1 MKSSN
6 TTLYL
11 YVGVGV
17 VILIAFSVFL
27 SFLGILPGRKPAQPP
42 SATLKFWGFK
52 DSEDVWRDIIRK
64 FKDEY
69 PYISVQYQTMDE
81 GTYEDTLVNK
91 LAEGSG
97 PDIFLLKGDWLEKH
111 RDKIASLPQDK
122 LNYSINNLRNEFV
135 DLGVNSL
142 TNQDGSI
149 VGIPLF
155 VDTLAL
161 FYDKDAFNAAGIAG
175 PPNTW
180 DQVLQLTPTF
190 VKKTSSGDI
199 LKSGMALGTYKN
211 VSYALEILSAMIFQ
225 NGDDIISR
233 KNNEIAI
240 TSNAEGALSLY
251 TSFADSSKTNF
262 SWTGRIENSI
272 NALANGNTAMTIG
285 YFEDI
290 QSVLAQNPHLNLGVA
305 LFPQSKDA
313 RFPVTYGNY
322 AFATVSKQSLHTD
335 YAWQFILYITS
346 KDISQLYL
354 DKTNRSPARRDI
366 IQKGT
371 VAPYSDVFYRQALF
385 AKNWPIPKDHEGVR
399 KIFQD
404 AIESII
410 AKSASIP
417 QAAVFMRE
425 KLRFISR

>member
-1 MKSSN
+1 MTSFK

-11 YVGVGV
+11 YIGVGV
-17 VILIAFSVFL
+17 VILIVFSVFL

-52 DSEDVWRDIIRK
+52 DTDEAWRDIIRK
-64 FKDEY
+64 FKDNY
-69 PYISVQYQTMDE
+69 PYISIQYQTIDE

-91 LAEGSG
+91 LAEGTG
-97 PDIFLLKGDWLEKH
+97 PDIFLLKDDWLEKH
-111 RDKIASLPQDK
+111 RDKIVPLPQDK
-122 LNYSINNLRNEFV
+122 LNYTVNNFRNEFV
-135 DLGVNSL
+135 DLAVNGL

-161 FYDKDAFNAAGIAG
+161 FYDKDAFNAAGIAE
-175 PPNTW
+175 PPSTW
-180 DQVLQLTPTF
+180 SQVLQLTPLF
-190 VKKTSSGDI
+190 VKKTPSGDI

-211 VSYALEILSAMIFQ
+211 VSHALEILSAMIFQ
-225 NGDDIISR
+225 NGDDIVSR

-240 TSNAEGALSLY
+240 TAGAENALSLY
-251 TSFADSSKTNF
+251 ISFADSSKTNF
-262 SWTGRIENSI
+262 SWSGRLENSI
-272 NALANGNTAMTIG
+272 NALANGNAVMAIG
-285 YFEDI
+285 YFNDV
-290 QSVLAQNPHLNLGVA
+290 QNLLAQNPHLNLGAA
-305 LFPQSKDA
+305 LFPQAKDA
-313 RFPVTYGNY
+313 KFPITYGNY
-322 AFATVSKQSLHTD
+322 VFATVSKQSLHPD

-346 KDISQLYL
+346 KDVSGQYL

-371 VAPYSDVFYRQALF
+371 VAPYSDMFYRQALF

-404 AIESII
+404 TIESILS
-410 AKSASIP
+410 KSANIP
-417 QAAVFMRE
+417 QAAVFLRE
-425 KLRFISR
+425 KLRFITR